1 MLPACHLGRR
11 KGRGPAM
18 LGGLPG
24 PSPWRALPAGA
35 PWPVWEGGPG
45 SHVTEGG
52 PWETM
57 ETATEDHLP
66 GWLFQA
72 VCQRHARARGCEARL
87 PRASHPVHVAT
98 LKGVLGKAGL
108 QCVLSEDSQGPSHG
122 RCPLRA
128 RGHRVCDAFGLAC
141 PLQREILPSTRL
153 GTLPPAFSTRRRS
166 SAGPARCGSLVS
178 PCGLRGGDWFRARL
192 CLC

>member
-1 MLPACHLGRR
+1 
-11 KGRGPAM
+11 M

-108 QCVLSEDSQGPSHG
+108 PCVLSEDSQGPSHG

-153 GTLPPAFSTRRRS
+153 GTLPPAFSTRVLPAQATEYAFAFIQVPQDVSLHVPSCQR
-166 SAGPARCGSLVS
+166 GPSHDTAVAEGTGRN
-178 PCGLRGGDWFRARL
+178 
-192 CLC
+192 